1 MSAGLSVSAT
11 ILSRLGGTVRS
22 FVGDSFVE
30 AGTGTVRELVNP
42 ATEEVIGVVEQADG
56 SVVDLAVQAAGG
68 AQRDWWRRSPAARGE
83 RLWKLAELVERDARE
98 LGLLDTLN
106 IGKPVRDSISAAA
119 AAAGILRYWAG
130 KCDKIWG
137 DHIPTAPGHLTY
149 TSRVPLGVVGAI
161 IPWNGPTQSAVGR
174 IAVAL
179 GCGNA
184 IVLKP
189 SEYSPLSALRL
200 AELCLEAGLP
210 GGLVNVIAGGGDVG
224 AAITEHPG
232 IEGITFI
239 GSIANGRRVNLAAAA
254 TMKKVTLE
262 LGGKTPSIVFADADL
277 DEALHGVAWGVFSN
291 TGQVCVAGTRLLV
304 ERSVAEEFTERLS
317 ALAGSIRVGMP
328 DADVHL
334 GPVANAA
341 AYEKVRS
348 YLDVG
353 RQEGA
358 RLRVGGGRPGAVG
371 EAGYFVAPA
380 IFTEVENGMRI
391 SQEEIFGPVLSVLT
405 FEGEE
410 EALRLAND
418 VEYGL
423 SAIVWTSDTGTMLRM
438 AEGLEAGNVW
448 GNTARLITP
457 SMPFGGVK
465 NSGLGNGQGEPA
477 VEGNT
482 QVKRVSIRFS
492 TGPGSRFA
500 GI

>member
-1 MSAGLSVSAT
+1 MSAGAPT
-11 ILSRLGGTVRS
+11 ILSRLGGTARA
-22 FVGDSFVE
+22 FVGDSFVD
-30 AGTGTVRELVNP
+30 AGPGTGYELVNP
-42 ATEEVIGVVEQADG
+42 ATEEVIGVIDPG
-56 SVVDLAVQAAGG
+56 GSSVVDLAVQAASA
-68 AQRDWWRRSPAARGE
+68 AQQQWWRLSPAARGE

-106 IGKPVRDSISAAA
+106 IGKPVRESISATAA
-119 AAAGILRYWAG
+119 SAGILRYWAG

-149 TSRVPLGVVGAI
+149 TSRVPLGVTGAI
-161 IPWNGPTQSAVGR
+161 IPWNGPVQSAIGR

-200 AELCLEAGLP
+200 AELGLEAGLP
-210 GGLVNVIAGGGDVG
+210 GGLVNVIPGQGEVG
-224 AAITEHPG
+224 AAISEHPG

-239 GSIANGRRVNLAAAA
+239 GSIANGRRVNQAAAA

-262 LGGKTPSIVFADADL
+262 LGGKTPSIVFGDADL

-304 ERSVAEEFTERLS
+304 QRSVADEFIERLS

-328 DADVHL
+328 DEDVHL
-334 GPVANAA
+334 GPVANATQ
-341 AYEKVRS
+341 YEKVQS

-358 RLRVGGGRPGAVG
+358 RLRVGGGRPDAVG
-371 EAGYFVAPA
+371 DTGYFLTPA
-380 IFTEVENGMRI
+380 IFTEVETGMRI

-405 FEGEE
+405 FDTEE

-423 SAIVWTSDTGTMLRM
+423 SAIVWTRDTGTMLRM

-457 SMPFGGVK
+457 SMPFGGLK
-465 NSGLGNGQGEPA
+465 NSGLGNSQGEPA
-477 VEGNT
+477 VDGNT